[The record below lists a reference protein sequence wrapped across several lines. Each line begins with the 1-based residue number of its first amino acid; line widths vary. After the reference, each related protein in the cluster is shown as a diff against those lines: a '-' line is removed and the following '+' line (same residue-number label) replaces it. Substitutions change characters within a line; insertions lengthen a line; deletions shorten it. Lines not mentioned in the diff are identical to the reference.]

1 MKKVLASLLLLAGL
15 CAQAKPTVF
24 PVSLSCNDMVDPVA
38 VSDVSFSWK
47 LRSDV
52 RAARQTAYELWVGS
66 TPNCGGDVWKS
77 GKVVSDD
84 QLDITIPPT
93 VTLEEGKQ
101 YFWKVRIW
109 DGSGK
114 VSPWTKAA
122 SFTKSIDN
130 SWEADWIA
138 TGKTEDGPFP
148 YFRKTCLIG
157 KGKVRRAVVY
167 LCGLGCSQLYLNG
180 RAVEPDRILD
190 PAQTDYD
197 KKALYSAFDVTSLLV
212 GGKNCIGV
220 MLGAGWYNQDKV
232 WGGGMTYGRPI
243 LRCQMR
249 VEYASGKAARQGG
262 RLGMVRKAGGI
273 CPQGHRLQVLQPSQ
287 MFFRRPDGRRYGA

>member
-24 PVSLSCNDMVDPVA
+24 PVSLSCNDIVDPVA

-93 VTLEEGKQ
+93 VTLEEGKR

-114 VSPWTKAA
+114 VSP
-122 SFTKSIDN
+122 
-130 SWEADWIA
+130 
-138 TGKTEDGPFP
+138 
-148 YFRKTCLIG
+148 
-157 KGKVRRAVVY
+157 
-167 LCGLGCSQLYLNG
+167 
-180 RAVEPDRILD
+180 
-190 PAQTDYD
+190 
-197 KKALYSAFDVTSLLV
+197 
-212 GGKNCIGV
+212 
-220 MLGAGWYNQDKV
+220 
-232 WGGGMTYGRPI
+232 
-243 LRCQMR
+243 
-249 VEYASGKAARQGG
+249 
-262 RLGMVRKAGGI
+262 
-273 CPQGHRLQVLQPSQ
+273 
-287 MFFRRPDGRRYGA
+287 

>member
-52 RAARQTAYELWVGS
+52 RAARQDRLSALGRFDS
-66 TPNCGGDVWKS
+66 SNCGGDVWKS

-93 VTLEEGKQ
+93 VTLEEGKR

-114 VSPWTKAA
+114 VSPW
-122 SFTKSIDN
+122 
-130 SWEADWIA
+130 
-138 TGKTEDGPFP
+138 
-148 YFRKTCLIG
+148 R
-157 KGKVRRAVVY
+157 
-167 LCGLGCSQLYLNG
+167 
-180 RAVEPDRILD
+180 
-190 PAQTDYD
+190 
-197 KKALYSAFDVTSLLV
+197 
-212 GGKNCIGV
+212 
-220 MLGAGWYNQDKV
+220 
-232 WGGGMTYGRPI
+232 
-243 LRCQMR
+243 
-249 VEYASGKAARQGG
+249 
-262 RLGMVRKAGGI
+262 
-273 CPQGHRLQVLQPSQ
+273 
-287 MFFRRPDGRRYGA
+287 RRPASQSR

>member
-47 LRSDV
+47 LCSDV
-52 RAARQTAYELWVGS
+52 RAARQIAYELWVGS

-84 QLDITIPPT
+84 QLDITLPPT
-93 VTLEEGKQ
+93 VTLEEGKR

-138 TGKTEDGPFP
+138 TGKTED
-148 YFRKTCLIG
+148 
-157 KGKVRRAVVY
+157 A
-167 LCGLGCSQLYLNG
+167 
-180 RAVEPDRILD
+180 
-190 PAQTDYD
+190 
-197 KKALYSAFDVTSLLV
+197 
-212 GGKNCIGV
+212 
-220 MLGAGWYNQDKV
+220 
-232 WGGGMTYGRPI
+232 
-243 LRCQMR
+243 
-249 VEYASGKAARQGG
+249 G
-262 RLGMVRKAGGI
+262 RLSISAAWAVRSSTSTAGRSSLTGFSI
-273 CPQGHRLQVLQPSQ
+273 R
-287 MFFRRPDGRRYGA
+287 RRPTTTRKPFTARLT

>member
-84 QLDITIPPT
+84 QLDITLPPT
-93 VTLEEGKQ
+93 VTLEEGKRF
-101 YFWKVRIW
+101 FWKVRIW

-148 YFRKTCLIG
+148 YFRKT
-157 KGKVRRAVVY
+157 
-167 LCGLGCSQLYLNG
+167 
-180 RAVEPDRILD
+180 
-190 PAQTDYD
+190 
-197 KKALYSAFDVTSLLV
+197 
-212 GGKNCIGV
+212 
-220 MLGAGWYNQDKV
+220 
-232 WGGGMTYGRPI
+232 
-243 LRCQMR
+243 
-249 VEYASGKAARQGG
+249 
-262 RLGMVRKAGGI
+262 
-273 CPQGHRLQVLQPSQ
+273 
-287 MFFRRPDGRRYGA
+287 